1 MKYIKYIIVALL
13 IIIILIISIILGMS
27 KKQKNVDTEDSYDN
41 GADVVNINTD
51 IKKVDNASLYYTVK
65 NCLDSFYK
73 AINMEIV
80 EGNEDDYVEGGEISY
95 STLMGV
101 NNIEEKNKIIFDK
114 LNNSFIKDN
123 EITQNN
129 AYQKLVSIVGSNY
142 TIDDMYI
149 IDGENI
155 KNFYVYAENQNND
168 KLLYNVIL
176 DVDNMTYSIK
186 LLQYADYTRLSK
198 DDDVGIEKNSNNVFE
213 YSKTTDEQ
221 MSKNYFYDF
230 KNLIV
235 NNSQYAY
242 DKFDDEYS
250 KKRFGSIFEFQEY
263 INNNKNELYNLT
275 IKKYSVNITNEYT
288 EYICQD
294 QYGRNYIFKVT
305 NVMDYTVQLDTY
317 TIPTEKFKT
326 EYDKAESEKKV
337 QMNIDKFIQMVNRH
351 DYKTSYNCI
360 ADGFKNNYFDTQ
372 DKFENYI
379 KNAFFE
385 YNNFEFENIEQKGN
399 NLYTCTVTLTDLTG
413 NSKDT
418 KKITIIMQLN
428 DNYDF
433 KMSFSV

>member
-51 IKKVDNASLYYTVK
+51 IKKVDNVSLYYTVK

-250 KKRFGSIFEFQEY
+250 KKRFGSISEFQEY

-385 YNNFEFENIEQKGN
+385 YNNFEFVNIEQKGN

-413 NSKDT
+413 NSNDT

>member
-155 KNFYVYAENQNND
+155 KNFYVYAEIQNND
-168 KLLYNVIL
+168 KL
-176 DVDNMTYSIK
+176 
-186 LLQYADYTRLSK
+186 
-198 DDDVGIEKNSNNVFE
+198 
-213 YSKTTDEQ
+213 
-221 MSKNYFYDF
+221 
-230 KNLIV
+230 
-235 NNSQYAY
+235 
-242 DKFDDEYS
+242 
-250 KKRFGSIFEFQEY
+250 
-263 INNNKNELYNLT
+263 
-275 IKKYSVNITNEYT
+275 
-288 EYICQD
+288 
-294 QYGRNYIFKVT
+294 
-305 NVMDYTVQLDTY
+305 
-317 TIPTEKFKT
+317 
-326 EYDKAESEKKV
+326 
-337 QMNIDKFIQMVNRH
+337 
-351 DYKTSYNCI
+351 
-360 ADGFKNNYFDTQ
+360 
-372 DKFENYI
+372 
-379 KNAFFE
+379 
-385 YNNFEFENIEQKGN
+385 
-399 NLYTCTVTLTDLTG
+399 
-413 NSKDT
+413 
-418 KKITIIMQLN
+418 
-428 DNYDF
+428 
-433 KMSFSV
+433 

>member
-51 IKKVDNASLYYTVK
+51 IKKVDNVSLYYTVK

>member
-51 IKKVDNASLYYTVK
+51 IKKVDNVSLYYTVK

-372 DKFENYI
+372 EKFENYI

>member
-305 NVMDYTVQLDTY
+305 NVMDYTVQLDIY

>member
-176 DVDNMTYSIK
+176 DVDNM
-186 LLQYADYTRLSK
+186 D
-198 DDDVGIEKNSNNVFE
+198 NSNISDISLE
-213 YSKTTDEQ
+213 R
-221 MSKNYFYDF
+221 
-230 KNLIV
+230 I
-235 NNSQYAY
+235 
-242 DKFDDEYS
+242 
-250 KKRFGSIFEFQEY
+250 
-263 INNNKNELYNLT
+263 
-275 IKKYSVNITNEYT
+275 
-288 EYICQD
+288 
-294 QYGRNYIFKVT
+294 
-305 NVMDYTVQLDTY
+305 
-317 TIPTEKFKT
+317 
-326 EYDKAESEKKV
+326 
-337 QMNIDKFIQMVNRH
+337 
-351 DYKTSYNCI
+351 
-360 ADGFKNNYFDTQ
+360 
-372 DKFENYI
+372 
-379 KNAFFE
+379 
-385 YNNFEFENIEQKGN
+385 
-399 NLYTCTVTLTDLTG
+399 
-413 NSKDT
+413 
-418 KKITIIMQLN
+418 
-428 DNYDF
+428 
-433 KMSFSV
+433 

>member
-1 MKYIKYIIVALL
+1 MKYIKYIIISLL

-27 KKQKNVDTEDSYDN
+27 KKQQNIDTEDSYDN
-41 GADVVNINTD
+41 GADVVDINTD
-51 IKKVDNASLYYTVK
+51 IKKVDNVSLYYTVK

-73 AINMEIV
+73 VINMEIV
-80 EGNEDDYVEGGEISY
+80 ENNEEDYVEGGEISY

-101 NNIEEKNKIIFDK
+101 NNDEEKNKIIFDK
-114 LNNSFIKDN
+114 LDNGFIKN
-123 EITQNN
+123 NTITQSN
-129 AYQKLVSIVGSNY
+129 AYQKLASTVGNSYYIN
-142 TIDDMYI
+142 DMYI
-149 IDGENI
+149 MDGENI
-155 KNFYVYAENQNND
+155 KNFYVYAENQNNN
-168 KLLYNVIL
+168 KLLFNVIL
-176 DVDNMTYSIK
+176 DVSNMTYSIK
-186 LLQYADYTRLSK
+186 LLQYADYTQLSK
-198 DDDVGIEKNSNNVFE
+198 DDDVSIDKNSNNIFE
-213 YSKTTDEQ
+213 YSKPTEEQ
-221 MSKNYFYDF
+221 MSKNYFNNF
-230 KNLIV
+230 KNLMI
-235 NNSQYAY
+235 NNYQYAY
-242 DKFDDEYS
+242 NKFDDEYS
-250 KKRFGSIFEFQEY
+250 NKRFGGISEFQEY
-263 INNNKNELYNLT
+263 INKNKNELYNLT
-275 IKKYSVNITNEYT
+275 LNKYLVNTTNEYT

-294 QYGRNYIFKVT
+294 QYGRNYIFKAT

-413 NSKDT
+413 NSNDT

>member
-351 DYKTSYNCI
+351 DYKMSYNCI

>member
-51 IKKVDNASLYYTVK
+51 IKKVDNVSLYYTVK

-326 EYDKAESEKKV
+326 EYDKAESAKKV

>member
-288 EYICQD
+288 E
-294 QYGRNYIFKVT
+294 
-305 NVMDYTVQLDTY
+305 
-317 TIPTEKFKT
+317 
-326 EYDKAESEKKV
+326 
-337 QMNIDKFIQMVNRH
+337 FI
-351 DYKTSYNCI
+351 
-360 ADGFKNNYFDTQ
+360 
-372 DKFENYI
+372 
-379 KNAFFE
+379 
-385 YNNFEFENIEQKGN
+385 
-399 NLYTCTVTLTDLTG
+399 
-413 NSKDT
+413 
-418 KKITIIMQLN
+418 
-428 DNYDF
+428 
-433 KMSFSV
+433 

>member
-51 IKKVDNASLYYTVK
+51 IKKVDNVSLYYTVK

-80 EGNEDDYVEGGEISY
+80 EVNEDDYVEGGEISY

-198 DDDVGIEKNSNNVFE
+198 DDYVGIEKNSNNVFE

-428 DNYDF
+428 DNYDY

>member
-51 IKKVDNASLYYTVK
+51 IKKVDNVSLYYTVK

-80 EGNEDDYVEGGEISY
+80 EVNEDDYVEGGEISY

>member
-379 KNAFFE
+379 KNVFFE
-385 YNNFEFENIEQKGN
+385 YNNFEQKGN

-433 KMSFSV
+433 KMSFTV

>member
-51 IKKVDNASLYYTVK
+51 IKKVDNVSLYYTVK

-213 YSKTTDEQ
+213 YSKITDEQ

-351 DYKTSYNCI
+351 DYKTAYNCI

>member
-129 AYQKLVSIVGSNY
+129 AYQKLISIVGSNY
-142 TIDDMYI
+142 TIDAMYI

-413 NSKDT
+413 NSKNT

>member
-51 IKKVDNASLYYTVK
+51 IKKVDNVSLYYTVK

-80 EGNEDDYVEGGEISY
+80 EVNEDDYVEGGEISY

-294 QYGRNYIFKVT
+294 KYERNYIFKVT

>member
-51 IKKVDNASLYYTVK
+51 IKKVDNVSLYYTVK

-80 EGNEDDYVEGGEISY
+80 EVNEDDYVEGGEISY

-213 YSKTTDEQ
+213 YSNTTDEQ

-294 QYGRNYIFKVT
+294 QYERNYIFKVT

>member
-51 IKKVDNASLYYTVK
+51 IKKVDNVSLYYTVK

-413 NSKDT
+413 NSNDT

>member
-413 NSKDT
+413 NSNDT

>member
-51 IKKVDNASLYYTVK
+51 IKKVDNVSLYYTVK

-80 EGNEDDYVEGGEISY
+80 EVNEDDYVEGGEISY

-294 QYGRNYIFKVT
+294 QYERNYIFKVT

>member
-1 MKYIKYIIVALL
+1 MKYIKYIIVTLL

-51 IKKVDNASLYYTVK
+51 IKKVDNVSLYYTVK

-142 TIDDMYI
+142 TIDAMYI

>member
-142 TIDDMYI
+142 TIDAMYI

>member
-27 KKQKNVDTEDSYDN
+27 KKQKNVDIEDSYDN

>member
-51 IKKVDNASLYYTVK
+51 IKKVDNVSLYYTVK

-399 NLYTCTVTLTDLTG
+399 NLYTCTVTLIDLTG

-428 DNYDF
+428 DNYDY

>member
-433 KMSFSV
+433 KMSFTV